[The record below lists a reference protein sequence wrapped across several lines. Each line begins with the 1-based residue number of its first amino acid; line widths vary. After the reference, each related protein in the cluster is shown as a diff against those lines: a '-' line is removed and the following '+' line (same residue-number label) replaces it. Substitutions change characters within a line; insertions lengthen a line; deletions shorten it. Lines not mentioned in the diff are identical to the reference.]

1 MPSLCS
7 LQLDLGEPLSMEKNI
22 MEETVYSSVA
32 SDDGEDEIFATCV
45 TSVQM

>member
-1 MPSLCS
+1 VPSLCS

-32 SDDGEDEIFATCV
+32 SDDSENEIFATCV